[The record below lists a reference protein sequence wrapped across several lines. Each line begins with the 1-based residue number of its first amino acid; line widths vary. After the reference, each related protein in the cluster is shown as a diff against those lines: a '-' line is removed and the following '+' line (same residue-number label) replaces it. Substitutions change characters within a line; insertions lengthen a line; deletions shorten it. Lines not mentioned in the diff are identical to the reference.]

1 MRWQTVLQIGLVLA
15 LALGIAGYVV
25 YNEYHNAQYDEFIA
39 RAFEEC
45 RRGHG
50 GGARRNLELARQQIT
65 SSARE
70 DAWQEA
76 STKIVRKQC
85 E

>member
-1 MRWQTVLQIGLVLA
+1 MLQIGVVLA

-25 YNEYHNAQYDEFIA
+25 YNEYHNAQYDEFMA

-50 GGARRNLELARQQIT
+50 GGALKNLELARQQIT

-70 DAWQEA
+70 EDLREN
-76 STKIVRKQC
+76 SNKIARKQC